1 MSRHQARLYHAAG
14 AAPAR
19 STIAD
24 ANRDRDSKDFSGLFM
39 HMLGMATRGLRRK
52 VGDAARL
59 IDSTS
64 LHLAGPGRNGR
75 AFPPTFAVPGR
86 MSSVIPICS
95 HDRAASKGPLHLA
108 SAFATTSRL
117 VLGQEAVEAKSNEI
131 AAIPVLLERL
141 AEGKGIEGALVSI
154 GAIATNAAIATAIK
168 NAGAGYLL
176 AVKANQPTLR
186 AEIEGFFE
194 DAGCDAAHVDVD
206 LDKSHGRIEQRAG
219 TVA

>member
-1 MSRHQARLYHAAG
+1 VWAGGCTVDEPDQSR
-14 AAPAR
+14 
-19 STIAD
+19 SV
-24 ANRDRDSKDFSGLFM
+24 F
-39 HMLGMATRGLRRK
+39 RGLHRLVRATWPDRPNLVAIDGKTSRR
-52 VGDAARL
+52 
-59 IDSTS
+59 
-64 LHLAGPGRNGR
+64 
-75 AFPPTFAVPGR
+75 
-86 MSSVIPICS
+86 S

-141 AEGKGIEGALVSI
+141 AEGKGIEGAPVSI

-206 LDKSHGRIEQRAG
+206 LDKSHGRIEQRAV